1 MNTLAFTFGIVCT
14 IAAIFVAVLVWAIVK
29 VVKQEKALKR
39 LSDESRDSFNNVWR
53 QKDEDRRWQNEN
65 EREFHRSLDLRF
77 KDLEGKTDNHTND
90 LYRNLAQIENDVYR
104 AINDQITDAVTQS
117 KSYTDSRIDKLIDG
131 SKTKK
136 EVIKG

>member
-29 VVKQEKALKR
+29 VVKQEKTLKR
-39 LSDESRDSFNNVWR
+39 LSDDSRDQFNNVWR

-90 LYRNLAQIENDVYR
+90 LYRNLAQLENDVYR
-104 AINDQITDAVTQS
+104 AINDQITDAVTQC
-117 KSYTDSRIDKLIDG
+117 KSYTDSRIDKMIEG
-131 SKTKK
+131 NKPKQ
-136 EVIKG
+136 VIKG